1 MKIIHILDML
11 LVVLAVKAASPI
23 EGLLERID
31 KGASRKFMIE
41 QVKSPV
47 DFSNSTRKVT
57 RS

>member
-1 MKIIHILDML
+1 MKIIHILGML
-11 LVVLAVKAASPI
+11 LVALVVKAASPI

-47 DFSNSTRKVT
+47 DFFRTRPE
-57 RS
+57 R